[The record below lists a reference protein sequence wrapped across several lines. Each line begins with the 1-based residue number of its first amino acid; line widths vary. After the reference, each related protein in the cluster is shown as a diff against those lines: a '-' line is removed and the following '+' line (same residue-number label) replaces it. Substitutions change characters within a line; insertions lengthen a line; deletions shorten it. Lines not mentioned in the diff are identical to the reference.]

1 MGMIHYAPDE
11 DRPAWR
17 DAPDDG
23 IEHLLQ
29 LLDMHPIDALREFCH
44 EGLTIDDEREDDGSL
59 TGDRVAS
66 VCSMEGYGETDEA
79 AIKDLV
85 RQVRERLKGGAAGC

>member
-1 MGMIHYAPDE
+1 MTRNEPDKE
-11 DRPAWR
+11 RPAWR
-17 DAPDDG
+17 NGPDDG
-23 IEHLLQ
+23 IGYLLKM
-29 LLDMHPIDALREFCH
+29 LDTHPIDALREFCH

-59 TGDRVAS
+59 TGDRVAF

-85 RQVRERLKGGAAGC
+85 RQVRAALEGGQPGC